1 MGQAALDGARAAG
14 ANEAS
19 RDFRFF
25 RAQVTTMALVLVT
38 GFIVQLGLG
47 RSSFAAPAIV
57 HVHAVIAMSWVG
69 LVAAQAWLPAAGAVN
84 LHRMLGKAALA
95 WALVFAATGA
105 LVTVERI
112 RAGTAPFFFQPQHF
126 LIANPA
132 SLAAFLGL
140 LFGAAALRRQTDW
153 HARLQIGALAML
165 MGPGLG
171 RLLPMPFLTPYAWE
185 VAVLVGLVFPAW
197 GAVRDIRVHDRAH
210 PAWMWSI
217 GLGVALVVAARL
229 VAFSP
234 VGEAAFAGLTA
245 GSPVEGVDGLAFPP
259 APPGL

>member
-1 MGQAALDGARAAG
+1 MGQAALQSGTVSGVDDVSG
-14 ANEAS
+14 
-19 RDFRFF
+19 DLRFF
-25 RAQVTTMALVLVT
+25 RVLVATMAVVLVA

-47 RSSFAAPAIV
+47 RSSFAAPVIV

-69 LVAAQAWLPAAGAVN
+69 VVATQAWLPAAGALN
-84 LHRMLGKAALA
+84 LHRILGKAALA
-95 WALVFAATGA
+95 WALVFAATGVV
-105 LVTVERI
+105 VTVERI

-140 LFGAAALRRQTDW
+140 LLGAVALRRRTDW
-153 HARLQIGALAML
+153 HARLQVGAFAML

-185 VAVLVGLVFPAW
+185 AAVLAGLVFPAW
-197 GAVRDIRVHDRAH
+197 GAARDIRVHGRAH
-210 PAWMWSI
+210 PAWLWSI
-217 GLGVALVVAARL
+217 GVGVALVAASRL
-229 VAFSP
+229 LAFSP
-234 VGEAAFAGLTA
+234 LGETIFASLTA

-259 APPGL
+259 PPPGL